1 MKWYLRDFI
10 AIISWSPAPRY
21 ASRIFSFLS
30 AVLLTKRNNLLK
42 VTQPLNLTILT
53 QPFLRDKIP
62 WCHSNEHH
70 FSSLINISQF
80 CFEFSF
86 ILRFNEFNVDKAG
99 AKVLMYTAKIPYLTI
114 QSSKMEV
121 IPKVIFIA
129 LFFSCHHSKGKFRP

>member
-10 AIISWSPAPRY
+10 AIISWCSAPRY

-42 VTQPLNLTILT
+42 VTQPLNITILT

-70 FSSLINISQF
+70 FSSLFNYPNSIS
-80 CFEFSF
+80 
-86 ILRFNEFNVDKAG
+86 
-99 AKVLMYTAKIPYLTI
+99 Y
-114 QSSKMEV
+114 
-121 IPKVIFIA
+121 IFIH
-129 LFFSCHHSKGKFRP
+129 FEGWRVQCWQSRCQSTYVHSKNSIPHNTIKQDGSDTKSDFYGIIFHMSSFKR